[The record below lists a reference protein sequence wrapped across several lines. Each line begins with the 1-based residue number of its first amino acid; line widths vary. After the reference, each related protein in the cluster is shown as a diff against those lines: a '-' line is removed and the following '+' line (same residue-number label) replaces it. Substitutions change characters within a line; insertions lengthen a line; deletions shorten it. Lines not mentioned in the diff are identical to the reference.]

1 MATNGTTNGKD
12 EPYWLGRA
20 SDEQKRLLKQHGI
33 WTKQV
38 ILSIVGSTHPLT
50 TASRSI
56 GYSLHPSIS
65 SKLPTNARI
74 ADVATGTGIWLKD
87 LAAVS
92 PSTYTFHGFDISSE
106 QYLPTESLPENVS
119 LGFLDFKKPI
129 PEELQGTFDLVNVR
143 LIIIS
148 MGPLDVWKETL
159 KNLMR
164 LLKPGGCVTWTD
176 GNFLNARGFRGA
188 SESSMPGHALTT
200 GQLQLNNT
208 LKDRFGYSFPDFGE
222 LFRSVG
228 LKGVEEDVISTDR
241 LVEQRREFTEIGI
254 GAVFAGLKNLSKAAQ
269 EGYWTEQEVE
279 ERKVAALKDMESGAY
294 LRWDIHVGLGFK
306 QG

>member
-1 MATNGTTNGKD
+1 VV
-12 EPYWLGRA
+12 R
-20 SDEQKRLLKQHGI
+20 
-33 WTKQV
+33 
-38 ILSIVGSTHPLT
+38 STHLLT

-56 GYSLHPSIS
+56 GYSLHPSIV
-65 SKLPTNARI
+65 SKLPINARI

-87 LAAVS
+87 LASVS
-92 PSTYTFHGFDISSE
+92 PSTYSFYGFDISSE
-106 QYLPTESLPENVS
+106 QYLPTDSLPENVS
-119 LGFLDFKKPI
+119 LDFLDFKKPI
-129 PEELQGTFDLVNVR
+129 PEKLQGTFDLVNVR

-159 KNLMR
+159 KNLLT

-188 SESSMPGHALTT
+188 SESSTPGHALTI

-208 LKDRFGYSFPDFGE
+208 LKNRFGYSFPDFGE
-222 LFRSVG
+222 LFHSAG
-228 LKGVEEDVISTDR
+228 LEGVEEDVISTDR

-254 GAVFAGLKNLSKAAQ
+254 GAVFGGLKNLSKAAQ
-269 EGYWTEQEVE
+269 EEYWNEKEVE
-279 ERKVAALKDMESGAY
+279 ERKKAALKDMESGAY
-294 LRWDIHVGLGFK
+294 LRWDIHVALGFK